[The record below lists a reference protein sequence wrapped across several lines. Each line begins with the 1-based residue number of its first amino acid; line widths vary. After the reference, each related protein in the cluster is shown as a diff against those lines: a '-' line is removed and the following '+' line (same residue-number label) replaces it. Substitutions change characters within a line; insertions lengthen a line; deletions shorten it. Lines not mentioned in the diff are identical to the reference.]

1 MYSSLK
7 KCVPAVLKENI
18 KRLVKGPAD
27 YKELYGKHVSCESVA
42 FREYE
47 DMLRNRQMPERYQ
60 RLLPY
65 IKGDSVLEIGAAE
78 GIFSLMLSATKSR
91 VLSVDITPARHE
103 GAKKL
108 QDLWLKAG
116 HDYAANCE
124 YICGD
129 IFERFELLESID
141 TVVAS
146 RVIYYFQERLDDL
159 LTAIAKNAHHV
170 VLVGNADRA
179 EAWETRGDGMKIGK
193 YAYYATTAGMKD
205 LLQRHGYTVTDT
217 VVIEDPVVV
226 GVR

>member
-7 KCVPAVLKENI
+7 KCVPAALKEKI

-27 YKELYGKHVSCESVA
+27 YKELYGKHVTCESIA

-47 DMLRNRQMPERYQ
+47 DMLRKGEVPERYQ

-78 GIFSLMLSATKSR
+78 GIFSLLLSRTKRR

-116 HDYAANCE
+116 YEHAAKCE

-129 IFERFELLESID
+129 IFERFDLLDGVD

-159 LTAIAKNAHHV
+159 MAAVAKKASHV

-179 EAWETRGDGMKIGK
+179 EAWENRGDGMVIGK
-193 YAYYATTAGMKD
+193 YAFYATTAGMTE
-205 LLQRHGYTVTDT
+205 LLQRHGYTVTET

-226 GVR
+226 GAR

>member
-1 MYSSLK
+1 MYSKLK
-7 KCVPAVLKENI
+7 KFVPAALKEKL
-18 KRLVKGPAD
+18 KRLVKGPAG
-27 YKELYGKHVSCESVA
+27 YKELYGKHVTCESIA

-47 DMLRNRQMPERYQ
+47 EMLRKGEAPVRYQ

-78 GIFSLMLSATKSR
+78 GIFSLLLTQTKRR
-91 VLSVDITPARHE
+91 VVSVDITPARHE

-108 QDLWLKAG
+108 QDLWLQAG
-116 HDYAANCE
+116 DSHAAKCE

-129 IFERFELLESID
+129 IFERFDLLVGID

-159 LTAIAKNAHHV
+159 MEAIAKNARHV

-193 YAYYATTAGMKD
+193 YAYYATTAGMTE
-205 LLQRHGYTVTDT
+205 LLQKHGYTVTDT
-217 VVIEDPVVV
+217 MMIEDPVVV
-226 GVR
+226 GSR